1 MPNNARKI
9 LSPIL
14 FPLSLV
20 YGLIIYIRNR
30 FYDYGIFKSTSFNI
44 PIISIGNITVGGTG
58 KTPHVEYLADLLK
71 SEFKVATLSRG
82 YKRKTKGFILADNQ
96 SPAKDIGDEP
106 RQIKQKFSDIEV
118 AVDSKRVRG
127 IHKLMDKK
135 KKLDVILLDD
145 AFQHRQVQAN
155 LSILLIDYA
164 RPLDKDFMLPLGN
177 LREQAFEKKRA
188 GIIIITKA
196 PKDIKPIER
205 RILFNELHPYPFQDV
220 YFTTFD
226 YGNLTPVFNHGDVFK
241 VKDKKLSILLVT
253 GIANPL
259 PFEQHIK
266 ENLSDQ
272 IEKIKFPDHHH
283 FKNSDIKKIEQKYN
297 SIKSSNK
304 IIITSEKDAMRLH
317 KFTNIAD
324 YLKKSFFYI
333 PIKVR
338 FLNNKTDH
346 FNQQI
351 IDYVRNNKKHSF
363 LYPK

>member
-1 MPNNARKI
+1 MPNNTRKI

-82 YKRKTKGFILADNQ
+82 YKRKTKGFVLADNQ
-96 SPAKDIGDEP
+96 STAKDIGDEP
-106 RQIKQKFSDIEV
+106 RQIKQKFSDIDV

-127 IHKLMDKK
+127 IQKLMDKK
-135 KKLDVILLDD
+135 KDLDVILLDD
-145 AFQHRQVQAN
+145 AFQYRQVQTN
-155 LSILLIDYA
+155 LSILLVDYN
-164 RPLDKDFMLPLGN
+164 RPIDKDFMLPLGN

-188 GIIIITKA
+188 SIIIITKA

-205 RILFNELHPYPFQDV
+205 RVLFNELHPYPFQDV

-226 YGNLTPVFNHGDVFK
+226 YGNLTPVFNETAHIQMNHGK
-241 VKDKKLSILLVT
+241 PAILLVT
-253 GIANPL
+253 GIANPF
-259 PFEQHIK
+259 PFEQYIK
-266 ENLSDQ
+266 ENLSEQ

-283 FKNSDIKKIEQKYN
+283 FKNSDIRKIEQKYN
-297 SIKSSNK
+297 SMKSSNK

-338 FLNNKTDH
+338 FLNNKTDN

-363 LYPK
+363 RYPR

>member
-1 MPNNARKI
+1 MPNNTRKI

-14 FPLSLV
+14 LPFSLI

-71 SEFKVATLSRG
+71 SEFSVATLSRG
-82 YKRKTKGFILADNQ
+82 YKRKTKGFILAGDQ
-96 SPAKDIGDEP
+96 STAKEIGDEP
-106 RQIKQKFSDIEV
+106 RQIKQKFPNIEV

-127 IHKLMDKK
+127 IQKLIDSNKD
-135 KKLDVILLDD
+135 LDVVLLDD
-145 AFQHRQVQAN
+145 AFQHRKVQTN
-155 LSILLIDYA
+155 LSILLVDYN
-164 RPLDKDFMLPLGN
+164 RPIDKDFMLPLGN

-188 GIIIITKA
+188 SIIIITKA

-205 RILFNELHPYPFQDV
+205 RVLFNELHPYPFQDV
-220 YFTTFD
+220 YFTTLD
-226 YGNLTPVFNHGDVFK
+226 YGELTPVFNDTNAIEINHEK
-241 VKDKKLSILLVT
+241 PTLLLVT

-259 PFEQHIK
+259 PLEQHIK
-266 ENLSDQ
+266 ENLSDK
-272 IEKIKFPDHHH
+272 IEKIKFPDHHN
-283 FKNSDIKKIEQKYN
+283 FKNSDLRKIESRFN
-297 SIKSSNK
+297 SIPSSNK

-317 KFTNIAD
+317 KFTNIEEN
-324 YLKKSFFYI
+324 LKKSFFYI

-338 FLNNKTDH
+338 FLNNKTDN

-363 LYPK
+363 LYPR

>member
-1 MPNNARKI
+1 MLNHARKI

-14 FPLSLV
+14 FPLSLL

-82 YKRKTKGFILADNQ
+82 YKRKTKGFILADSQ
-96 SPAKDIGDEP
+96 STAKDIGDEP
-106 RQIKQKFSDIEV
+106 RQMKQKFSDIEV

-127 IHKLMDKK
+127 IRKLMDTKK
-135 KKLDVILLDD
+135 DLDVILLDD
-145 AFQHRQVQAN
+145 AFQHRQVQTN
-155 LSILLIDYA
+155 LSILLVDYNH
-164 RPLDKDFMLPLGN
+164 PIDKDFMLPLGN

-188 GIIIITKA
+188 SIIIITKA

-205 RILFNELHPYPFQDV
+205 RVLFNELHAYPFQDV

-226 YGNLTPVFNHGDVFK
+226 YGNLTPVFKDVDVSK
-241 VKDKKLSILLVT
+241 TYDKKTAVLMVT
-253 GIANPL
+253 GIANPFPL
-259 PFEQHIK
+259 EQHIK
-266 ENLSDQ
+266 ETLSDQ

-283 FKNSDIKKIEQKYN
+283 FKNSDIRKIEQKYN
-297 SIKSSNK
+297 SIQSSNK

-338 FLNNKTDH
+338 FLNNKTDN

-363 LYPK
+363 LYPR